1 VVFVEGDSSLVVN
14 VQRFSYEDPYPL
26 NPFIVWQFK
35 STKAVMSFLSNAVF
49 RTCKR
54 CQAAN
59 VNAHHWAWECVD
71 QAQRE
76 AVAALLRVSPNESN
90 KCLESIVAAMCND
103 KTQSEVFFGA
113 FDYIKRAYKAQ
124 ASDSGAS

>member
-1 VVFVEGDSSLVVN
+1 MGAW
-14 VQRFSYEDPYPL
+14 RY
-26 NPFIVWQFK
+26 
-35 STKAVMSFLSNAVF
+35 KAQAQAVLSFQSNAVF

-76 AVAALLRVSPNESN
+76 AVAALLRVSPNDSN
-90 KCLESIVAAMCND
+90 KCMESIVAAMCND
-103 KTQSEVFFGA
+103 KTQSEVVFGA
-113 FDYIKRAYKAQ
+113 FDYIRRAYKAQMSDSGASYIKRAYKVQ

>member
-1 VVFVEGDSSLVVN
+1 MGAW
-14 VQRFSYEDPYPL
+14 RY
-26 NPFIVWQFK
+26 
-35 STKAVMSFLSNAVF
+35 KAQAQAVLSFQSNAVF

>member
-1 VVFVEGDSSLVVN
+1 MTIFHGRLSLRVYLPVGRPSGAVFP
-14 VQRFSYEDPYPL
+14 VQRGLHD
-26 NPFIVWQFK
+26 VQ
-35 STKAVMSFLSNAVF
+35 AA
-49 RTCKR
+49 

-59 VNAHHWAWECVD
+59 VNARHWAWECVD

-76 AVAALLRVSPNESN
+76 TVAALLRVSPNESN
-90 KCLESIVAAMCND
+90 ECLESIVAAMCND

>member
-1 VVFVEGDSSLVVN
+1 
-14 VQRFSYEDPYPL
+14 
-26 NPFIVWQFK
+26 
-35 STKAVMSFLSNAVF
+35 M
-49 RTCKR
+49 
-54 CQAAN
+54 
-59 VNAHHWAWECVD
+59 
-71 QAQRE
+71 
-76 AVAALLRVSPNESN
+76 SPNESN

>member
-1 VVFVEGDSSLVVN
+1 
-14 VQRFSYEDPYPL
+14 
-26 NPFIVWQFK
+26 
-35 STKAVMSFLSNAVF
+35 M
-49 RTCKR
+49 TCKR

-59 VNAHHWAWECVD
+59 VNARHWAWECVD

-76 AVAALLRVSPNESN
+76 TVAALLRVSPNESN
-90 KCLESIVAAMCND
+90 KCLGSIVAAMCND
-103 KTQSEVFFGA
+103 KTQSEVFFGV